1 MKHVVD
7 LIKYHVGKYNKRNSV
22 IECAWIDMPMQQQQE
37 LIGYIDVSNL
47 EKKT

>member
-7 LIKYHVGKYNKRNSV
+7 LIKYHVRKYNKQNSV
-22 IECAWIDMPMQQQQE
+22 IEYVWIDIPMQQHQK

-47 EKKT
+47 EKT